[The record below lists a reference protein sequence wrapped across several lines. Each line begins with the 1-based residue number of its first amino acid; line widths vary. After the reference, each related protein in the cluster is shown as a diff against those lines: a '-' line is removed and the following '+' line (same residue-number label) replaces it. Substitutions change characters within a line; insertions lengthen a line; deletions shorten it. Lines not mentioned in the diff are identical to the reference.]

1 MDDFLG
7 KLKSGA
13 NKVAFEAE
21 KLGKQ
26 ADIKS
31 QMESIRITLQANMP
45 NWASNIT
52 NQRTAG
58 AAVDP
63 GVDELCK
70 AIADLEAKL
79 AAKNAELQGITG
91 QVYQPDTETA
101 TPPPPPPAA
110 AEAPRAT
117 KFCSSCGKEMA
128 KEAKFCPNC
137 GASN

>member
-31 QMESIRITLQANMP
+31 QMENIRFTLQAKY
-45 NWASNIT
+45 AELGKQYY

-58 AAVDP
+58 APVDP

-70 AIADLEAKL
+70 AIADLEARL
-79 AAKNAELQGITG
+79 AAKNAELQAITG
-91 QVYQPDTETA
+91 QVYQPATEAA
-101 TPPPPPPAA
+101 TPPPPP
-110 AEAPRAT
+110 AEAAPKAT

-128 KEAKFCPNC
+128 REAKFCPNC